1 MTDAPD
7 TITIRPFEPGD
18 AADVEAL
25 FIRINRLVAP
35 AAMREAFEAY
45 IRQSIA
51 EEIGDIPAY
60 YLKDGA
66 FWVARSQ
73 GVLVGMVGLEPV
85 AGADAMEVRRMYV
98 APEMR
103 RRGLAR
109 RLLAIAEE
117 EARHRGVA
125 EIELS
130 TSELQE
136 AALAFYHA
144 AGYDVVR
151 EAIIEDTSNKSVG
164 GGIRRTYFRKRIT

>member
-1 MTDAPD
+1 MTDALAP
-7 TITIRPFEPGD
+7 ITIRPFEAGD

-25 FIRINRLVAP
+25 FIRINRLLAP

-51 EEIGDIPAY
+51 DEIGDIPAY
-60 YLKDGA
+60 YLNDGA
-66 FWVARSQ
+66 FWVARTE
-73 GVLVGMVGLEPV
+73 GMLVGMVGLEPV

-109 RLLAIAEE
+109 RLLSVAED
-117 EARHRGVA
+117 EARRRSIA

-136 AALAFYHA
+136 AALAFYRA
-144 AGYDVVR
+144 AGYALER

-164 GGIRRTYFRKRIT
+164 GGIHRTYFRKRLS